1 MKKTGI
7 KYFLRGLGVGIV
19 LTALAF
25 SIGYRVNAPKQN
37 VVEQAKELGMVF
49 PEGTAVPVAVTEQPV
64 QETPAQETTA
74 QETPAQTET
83 ATRRPKQSE
92 KPQNTPKSEEDI
104 KGTRFTV
111 RGGLLSSSV
120 AREMMEAG
128 IIKSDKALDD
138 YLEKSGY
145 ATEIRAGTYFIPKGA
160 GYEEIARIITGRD

>member
-64 QETPAQETTA
+64 QETPAQETPA

-138 YLEKSGY
+138 YLEQSGY

>member
-64 QETPAQETTA
+64 

-160 GYEEIARIITGRD
+160 GYEDIARIITGRD

>member
-1 MKKTGI
+1 MNKTGI
-7 KYFLRGLGVGIV
+7 KYFLRGRGVGIV

-64 QETPAQETTA
+64 QETPA

-138 YLEKSGY
+138 YLEQSGY

>member
-64 QETPAQETTA
+64 QETPAQET
-74 QETPAQTET
+74 PAQTET

-92 KPQNTPKSEEDI
+92 KPQNTPISEEDI

>member
-1 MKKTGI
+1 MKKTSI

-19 LTALAF
+19 LTALVF

-49 PEGTAVPVAVTEQPV
+49 PEGTAVPVVVTEQPAR
-64 QETPAQETTA
+64 ETQA
-74 QETPAQTET
+74 QETPTQTEP
-83 ATRRPKQSE
+83 ATTRPKQSE

>member
-64 QETPAQETTA
+64 QETPAQETPAQETPA
-74 QETPAQTET
+74 QETPVQETPAQTET

-120 AREMMEAG
+120 AR
-128 IIKSDKALDD
+128 
-138 YLEKSGY
+138 
-145 ATEIRAGTYFIPKGA
+145 
-160 GYEEIARIITGRD
+160 

>member
-19 LTALAF
+19 LTALVF

-49 PEGTAVPVAVTEQPV
+49 PEGTAVPVAVTNQPV
-64 QETPAQETTA
+64 QETTA
-74 QETPAQTET
+74 QETPDQATPTQTEP
-83 ATRRPKQSE
+83 ATTRPKQSE
-92 KPQNTPKSEEDI
+92 KPQNTPKSEGDI